1 MKRDVVR
8 VRWCAE
14 ALTDEVVCRIETC
27 HFDELREID
36 RLQPE
41 VLDSFDCAFDV
52 FERDEDVD
60 ELFLKLHAALTE
72 LSGNVHLASILD
84 ETNDDIRDVE
94 FRMKFELFNQDGG
107 AD

>member
-1 MKRDVVR
+1 MVR
-8 VRWCAE
+8 VRWRAE
-14 ALTDEVVCRIETC
+14 ALTDEVVCRIEAC
-27 HFDELREID
+27 HFNELREID

-60 ELFLKLHAALTE
+60 ELFLKLHAAFAE
-72 LSGNVHLASILD
+72 LSGNVHLARILD